1 MNANLSSAN
10 PFSRSPIVTNQ
21 DVWDDGFPDLLSHNA
36 HASDAVLKA
45 IENSRNGQCAKT
57 SIVFSAEPGVGK
69 SHLISRIRH
78 QLQKQGGTTFV
89 YASFGKFSDLNRIK
103 YQFQQILSESL
114 MKTGSHGV
122 SQCQELAVLLL
133 KDIFKRLHPKKR
145 LPEDRLVVES
155 VSNGVR
161 NNPQL
166 FEKSL
171 DKWVEVA
178 TQLKPQVT
186 DPDILRA
193 LLLTLSNTYASYAMK
208 WLAGKDLSE
217 KVANQLGL
225 PNLNK
230 EDREQQTFD
239 VVRQLLDLISDYQEL
254 VICFDEIDG
263 TGCDDSGYSKAQIVG
278 QLVKDL
284 FDNLTKG
291 IILTVLMPA
300 TWKDQILSLSTGSG
314 IADRVSSSGDI
325 IRLNYLNENSV
336 VDLVKLWLQGFYAEK
351 EISPPTPVYP
361 FDEAQLREIGQD
373 RPTVRRV
380 LQWCKQN
387 WCFPWPIEPPPPG
400 LIPEIKKVEDA
411 FDKLLAEQK
420 SDLLDDV
427 DLLDE
432 ALRFSFSQLSGKVI
446 EGVKIIDV
454 EKVEPARENN
464 GYINFKIIGEEED
477 RKVAIG
483 VSICQESHW
492 KSVTAGLKRLLN
504 YEKFS
509 LTRGCLLRSKKI
521 SPSWSAHTSVKTLVY
536 EQGGE
541 WVWLQE
547 QDLKPLIAACLIR
560 NSSAEYE
567 VSLEELQDFLEQEKI
582 LEKNPLIQEIMSKP
596 SGQIPEGLLAD
607 ELPISFPCGTDENSA
622 SLESIGSVESEESDD
637 SDDPD
642 LTSFI

>member
-145 LPEDRLVVES
+145 LPEDHLIIES
-155 VSNGVR
+155 VSNGVQ
-161 NNPQL
+161 NNPDL

-171 DKWVEVA
+171 RKWVEVA
-178 TQLKPQVT
+178 NQIKPQIT

-193 LLLTLSNTYASYAMK
+193 LLLTLSNGYAPYAIK
-208 WLAGKDLSE
+208 WLTGKDLAE
-217 KVANQLGL
+217 RVANQLGL
-225 PNLNK
+225 PNLDK
-230 EDREQQTFD
+230 EDREQQAFD
-239 VVRQLLDLISDYQEL
+239 MVRQLLDLIGDYQEL

-291 IILTVLMPA
+291 VILTVLMPA
-300 TWKDQILSLSTGSG
+300 TWKDQILALSTGSG

-325 IRLNYLNENSV
+325 IRLHYLNQDSV
-336 VDLVKLWLQGFYAEK
+336 VDLVKLWLQGFYAGK
-351 EISPPTPVYP
+351 EINPPTPIYP

-387 WCFPWPIEPPPPG
+387 WSFPTDPVPGPTPDPEPQ
-400 LIPEIKKVEDA
+400 KTTKVKDIFE
-411 FDKLLAEQK
+411 KLVSEQT
-420 SDLLDDV
+420 SDLLEEV

-446 EGVKIIDV
+446 EGVKILGV
-454 EKVEPARENN
+454 EKVGPAKENN
-464 GYINFKIIGEEED
+464 GYIHFKIVGEEEGQ
-477 RKVAIG
+477 RVSIG
-483 VSICQESHW
+483 VSIRQESHW

-504 YEKFS
+504 YEKFD
-509 LTRGCLLRSKKI
+509 LTRGCLLRSKEI
-521 SPSWSAHTSVKTLVY
+521 SPSWSAYTLVQTLAY

-560 NSSAEYE
+560 NSAAEYE
-567 VSLEELQDFLEQEKI
+567 VLPEELQAFLEQNQT
-582 LEKNPLIQEIMSKP
+582 LERNPLIQEIMSKP
-596 SGQIPEGLLAD
+596 SGELPEGASTD
-607 ELPISFPCGTDENSA
+607 ELPISFPCSADEPSDF
-622 SLESIGSVESEESDD
+622 LEPDTSNEPDD
-637 SDDPD
+637 SDS
-642 LTSFI
+642 TFIP